1 MTLFKDC
8 SSRSFLPVMEKPT
21 LLEKARFFSIY
32 KASGSIN
39 TRNRSTAVHG
49 RAKAHHRPPK
59 IIAT

>member
-1 MTLFKDC
+1 
-8 SSRSFLPVMEKPT
+8 MEKPT
-21 LLEKARFFSIY
+21 LLGKGFCSIWLNKQRKARFFSIY